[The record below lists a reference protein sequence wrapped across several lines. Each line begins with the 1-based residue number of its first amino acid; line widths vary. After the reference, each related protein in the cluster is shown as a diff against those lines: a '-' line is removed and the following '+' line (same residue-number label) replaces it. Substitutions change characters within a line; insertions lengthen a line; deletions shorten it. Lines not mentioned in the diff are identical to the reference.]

1 MPQRPP
7 YNSKVHPKKVGVNEK
22 PESIIAPQVE
32 LFFARRTTIWAF
44 WQVNCRQLYLH
55 GGKAGK

>member
-7 YNSKVHPKKVGVNEK
+7 YNSKVYPKNVGVNEK

-32 LFFARRTTIWAF
+32 LFFAHHITIWVF
-44 WQVNCRQLYLH
+44 WQMNCRPLFLRGMESY
-55 GGKAGK
+55 